1 MKIAIDKRIFSNSAW
16 MMLEKF
22 LGVFGLIF
30 VNAYMAKYIG
40 PENFG
45 KLAFTTSIFLFVQTL
60 AWFGAQNILFKRFSQ
75 NAQSGLKLAISTQKM
90 RQFLCMLV
98 SAIALV
104 YLWLYTDPVTFI
116 FGLGNFIAS
125 YFIVSDFYTTYNN
138 SQLISY
144 VNAIS
149 NTIGLAVALILR
161 FLLVY
166 FEAEPYTMVYPI
178 IIIALIPYLL
188 RKIYYHQKNK
198 KIYVTHTKKYNKY
211 LFLTGSSL
219 VFSTLSIVFYT
230 QISNIFLAKFVSFS
244 ELAIY
249 NVALTLGGAWGVVN
263 QALITSFFS
272 KIYEEKSFES
282 QQIILR
288 QLHIIVL
295 FISVITLW
303 VVILLGKWGVE
314 FLYGNDYLLAA
325 NLLPYI
331 VIVTMLSTLG
341 TISYRYMI
349 VFNAYKYLAI
359 KMLVM
364 AVLSVGLSYLLIT
377 RYGVWGAITCFLLIE
392 FISLTIANYFFRKH
406 IILKM
411 HTNILLGNLF
421 K

>member
-1 MKIAIDKRIFSNSAW
+1 MQVFSKKIFSNSLW
-16 MMLEKF
+16 MMLEK
-22 LGVFGLIF
+22 VISIFGLIF
-30 VNAYMAKYIG
+30 VNALMAKYIG

-90 RQFLCMLV
+90 RQFFCVLV

-104 YLWLYTDPVTFI
+104 YLWLYTDPLTFI

-149 NTIGLAVALILR
+149 NTIGLALALVLR
-161 FLLVY
+161 FFLVL

-188 RKIYYHQKNK
+188 RKIYYHQQNK
-198 KIYVTHTKKYNKY
+198 RIYVAHTKKYNKY
-211 LFLTGSSL
+211 LFFTGGSL

-249 NVALTLGGAWGVVN
+249 NVAMTLGGAWGFVN
-263 QALITSFFS
+263 LALITSFFS
-272 KIYEEKSFES
+272 KVYEEKQFEV
-282 QQIILR
+282 QQKILK

-295 FISVITLW
+295 LISGCALSGVLWLGEW
-303 VVILLGKWGVE
+303 VVAW
-314 FLYGNDYLLAA
+314 LYGAEYLLSSDI
-325 NLLPYI
+325 LPYI
-331 VIVTMLSTLG
+331 VIGTALSALG

-349 VFNAYKYLAI
+349 AFNAYKYLAI
-359 KMLVM
+359 KMFSM
-364 AVLSVGLSYLLIT
+364 AILSIGISYLLIKE
-377 RYGVWGAITCFLLIE
+377 YGILGAVMCYVGVEL
-392 FISLTIANYFFRKH
+392 ISLTIANYFFKKG

-411 HTNILLGNLF
+411 HANILSGKLF

>member
-1 MKIAIDKRIFSNSAW
+1 
-16 MMLEKF
+16 MMLEK
-22 LGVFGLIF
+22 VISIFGLIF
-30 VNAYMAKYIG
+30 VNALMAKYIG

-90 RQFLCMLV
+90 RQFFCVLV
-98 SAIALV
+98 SVIALV
-104 YLWLYTDPVTFI
+104 YLWLYTDPLTFI

-161 FLLVY
+161 FFLVL
-166 FEAEPYTMVYPI
+166 FEAQPYTMIYPI

-198 KIYVTHTKKYNKY
+198 KILVTHTKKYNKY
-211 LFLTGSSL
+211 LFVTGSSL

-230 QISNIFLAKFVSFS
+230 QISNIFLAKYVSFS
-244 ELAIY
+244 EVAIY
-249 NVALTLGGAWGVVN
+249 NVAMTLGGAWGFVN
-263 QALITSFFS
+263 LALITSFFS
-272 KIYEEKSFES
+272 KIYEEKQFEV
-282 QQIILR
+282 QQKILK

-295 FISVITLW
+295 LISGCALLGVLW
-303 VVILLGKWGVE
+303 LGKWIVAW
-314 FLYGNDYLLAA
+314 LYGAEYSLSSD
-325 NLLPYI
+325 LLPYI
-331 VIVTMLSTLG
+331 VIGTALSALG

-349 VFNAYKYLAI
+349 VFSAYKYLSL
-359 KMLVM
+359 KMFVM
-364 AVLSVGLSYLLIT
+364 TVLSVALSYFLINL
-377 RYGVWGAITCFLLIE
+377 YGIWGAVICFVIVEL
-392 FISLTIANYFFRKH
+392 ISLTIANYFFNNRL
-406 IILKM
+406 ILKT
-411 HTNILLGNLF
+411 HLNFLYRSNKGV